1 MITDLFARL
10 IPLAALFFCA
20 YETSKKTLKTY
31 MPERYDPIVHMVSAS
46 AGEVT
51 ACLIRVPVEVVKQRA
66 QATHS
71 TSSLILK
78 TTLSREGFAG
88 LYRGYLSTIVR
99 EIPFSLIVKGHT
111 LHDFFLTISCQTPR
125 RRPPNRRDNWCG
137 LDLAKTRIMLA
148 EKGKAFS
155 FTDILV
161 VLKVIYQR
169 NGFTGLFSG
178 AVPRVT
184 QISIG
189 GAIFLG
195 GYDIISNFL
204 KAL

>member
-1 MITDLFARL
+1 MPLNPIQSTVCGAAAGG
-10 IPLAALFFCA
+10 LAAL
-20 YETSKKTLKTY
+20 L
-31 MPERYDPIVHMVSAS
+31 
-46 AGEVT
+46 
-51 ACLIRVPVEVVKQRA
+51 
-66 QATHS
+66 
-71 TSSLILK
+71 
-78 TTLSREGFAG
+78 TT
-88 LYRGYLSTIVR
+88 
-99 EIPFSLIVKGHT
+99 P
-111 LHDFFLTISCQTPR
+111 
-125 RRPPNRRDNWCG
+125 

-204 KAL
+204 KDL